1 MTEDPGAGLAPRRFS
16 RPLMVSGLGFWGVSL
31 GGALAPPVMR
41 TILYPNHTE
50 TLQFERVPADPFGA
64 PILWTVLAIWCLSW
78 AFIVGHLAAA
88 WAARQGHPSWATPVL
103 LLLSLA
109 SPIVFDVVVPVLH
122 RLATR
127 DPYPGNGVV
136 PFLPAIV
143 VQLVISQAY
152 AHLTGLRPR
161 VTLQRADGA

>member
-1 MTEDPGAGLAPRRFS
+1 MIEGPEDGSFRRRLS
-16 RPLMVSGLGFWGVSL
+16 RPLMVGGLGLWGVGVS
-31 GGALAPPVMR
+31 GALAPPVMR

-50 TLQFERVPADPFGA
+50 TLQFERVAADPFGA
-64 PILWTVLAIWCLSW
+64 PILWTVLVIWCLSW
-78 AFIVGHLAAA
+78 AFIVGHIAAT